1 MVMMMVAWNGDN
13 DDDGRGAVVVAVAV
27 AVSMVFLFLF
37 PCGPRQS
44 QKKGS
49 CTWRPTPPSQAFL
62 KAVRTNMRY
71 VAGRPADAARLRQV

>member
-1 MVMMMVAWNGDN
+1 MVMMMMAWNGDN

-27 AVSMVFLFLF
+27 AVSMVLFF
-37 PCGPRQS
+37 VSWRPSPIN
-44 QKKGS
+44 KKGS
-49 CTWRPTPPSQAFL
+49 CTWRPTPLSQAFL